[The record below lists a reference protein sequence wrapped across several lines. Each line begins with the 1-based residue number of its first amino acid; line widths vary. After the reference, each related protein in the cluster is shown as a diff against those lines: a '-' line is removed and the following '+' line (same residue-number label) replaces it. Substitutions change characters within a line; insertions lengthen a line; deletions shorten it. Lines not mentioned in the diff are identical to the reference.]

1 MTYLYSAPW
10 GRSRPHLSLREGL
23 EKPPFPSRF
32 IFPDRS
38 SPSRIRFAAS
48 RPGRLRADPK
58 DALLTRGKG
67 GRGARGRVASPL
79 AHDKGYYHS
88 YTEGAARAGIEEMEL
103 DGGAFMGDSV
113 VDMNDIARAGPR
125 PPDRVAVKPSF
136 RKFLQ

>member
-1 MTYLYSAPW
+1 MGELPLCYTLGSDPALW
-10 GRSRPHLSLREGL
+10 TAGERREGGL
-23 EKPPFPSRF
+23 
-32 IFPDRS
+32 IM
-38 SPSRIRFAAS
+38 
-48 RPGRLRADPK
+48 
-58 DALLTRGKG
+58 
-67 GRGARGRVASPL
+67 
-79 AHDKGYYHS
+79 HDKGYYHS

>member
-1 MTYLYSAPW
+1 MAC
-10 GRSRPHLSLREGL
+10 
-23 EKPPFPSRF
+23 
-32 IFPDRS
+32 
-38 SPSRIRFAAS
+38 
-48 RPGRLRADPK
+48 
-58 DALLTRGKG
+58 
-67 GRGARGRVASPL
+67 RGAAGEGEHIM
-79 AHDKGYYHS
+79 HDKGYYHS